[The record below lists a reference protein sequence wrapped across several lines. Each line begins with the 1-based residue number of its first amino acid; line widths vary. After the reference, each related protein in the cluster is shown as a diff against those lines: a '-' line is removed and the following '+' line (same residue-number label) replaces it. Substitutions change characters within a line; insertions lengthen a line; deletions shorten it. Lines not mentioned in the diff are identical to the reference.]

1 MNRYLLHIIALT
13 VAGCCLPLTA
23 SAKKRDKSDALTDS
37 VMRRIFCYAQQVDTT
52 GRGNRTSY
60 AYTKFQMRTNKR
72 NATLMLVPTMYAI
85 SHGAGRKF
93 ITEFYNRITV
103 DEKGTPHNGRG
114 GRGPRL

>member
-85 SHGAGRKF
+85 SHGAGRK
-93 ITEFYNRITV
+93 I
-103 DEKGTPHNGRG
+103 GRAHV
-114 GRGPRL
+114 